1 MSKASLALVATLLVG
16 FSAHAPAAAPANSDP
31 VHDDVELRSLI
42 AYSTAEIRSREDL
55 SEHLRRAGDKSP
67 LAALPRAARV
77 RFVDS
82 LDFNENGLTQ
92 YRYDVLLDNLTASQ
106 AYRILRL
113 FGAEGTGAFLRRA
126 RIETE
131 TDAAIASIRWFDDH
145 LKAKCVS
152 PHNCQLGW
160 VDFICM
166 SGC

>member
-1 MSKASLALVATLLVG
+1 MSKAVIALVATLLMAS
-16 FSAHAPAAAPANSDP
+16 SAQAPAASPANSDP
-31 VHDDVELRSLI
+31 AHDDVELRSLI

-55 SEHLRRAGDKSP
+55 ANHLRRAGDKSP
-67 LAALPRAARV
+67 LAALPRAARI
-77 RFVDS
+77 RFIDS
-82 LDFNENGLTQ
+82 LAFNGNGLTQ